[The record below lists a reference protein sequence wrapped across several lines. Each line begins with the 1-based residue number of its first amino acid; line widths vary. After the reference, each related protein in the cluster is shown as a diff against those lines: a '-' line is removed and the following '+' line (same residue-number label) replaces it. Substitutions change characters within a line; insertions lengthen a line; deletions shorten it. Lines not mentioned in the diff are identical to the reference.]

1 MNRSLFL
8 ARTTVEALWCVY
20 QCTRDMYIHS
30 QIQTVL
36 FINAYLGDFD
46 QSFASFPSESL
57 LHGGDDSSESV
68 CCFLRGLSP
77 YFRHMDNLKSMKF
90 LIFQNLSSKTWLTL
104 PQTTC
109 NRGQPPYMRGC
120 VRRISGESVPWG
132 SNPLQQAKRNA
143 SLDEMRVSC
152 ENEDR
157 NVLISF
163 IFDSG

>member
-120 VRRISGESVPWG
+120 VRRISGESVRG
-132 SNPLQQAKRNA
+132 GLTHY
-143 SLDEMRVSC
+143 
-152 ENEDR
+152 
-157 NVLISF
+157 
-163 IFDSG
+163 SGLRGMPHWMK